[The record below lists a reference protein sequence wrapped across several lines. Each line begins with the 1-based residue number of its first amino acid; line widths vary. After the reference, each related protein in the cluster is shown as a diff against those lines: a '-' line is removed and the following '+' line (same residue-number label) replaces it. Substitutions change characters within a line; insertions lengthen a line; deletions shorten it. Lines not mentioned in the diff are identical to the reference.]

1 MKAETNTGEKLLQI
15 QQKLCRPEKLNCWIL
30 PLPFYTILPHT
41 ICEHVQELLFH
52 NSISTK
58 IKLTLQLLMQ
68 TFLVVLFPVFCSS
81 FYCSKSIL
89 SLIMKNLTSCS
100 HTSLVQ
106 AASVQVNVFI
116 NKTFSSYCSVKMVST
131 PNPPLPTLNLL
142 IT

>member
-52 NSISTK
+52 NSTSTK

-106 AASVQVNVFI
+106 AVYRWTCLSTKLFRHIVQLKWFQ
-116 NKTFSSYCSVKMVST
+116 T
-131 PNPPLPTLNLL
+131 PPPFQPL
-142 IT
+142 ICW